1 MSSPLPSPLSLTNG
15 SSGPSVI
22 CLGEFLLDA
31 VVEAQSAGPALEY
44 PGGAPAN
51 VACALT
57 KLGTQAAFVGAIGED
72 EAGESLL
79 RVLHYVGVDSTGVQ
93 HQPWPTRVVQ
103 VSRNERGDRVFGGFG
118 SSAVDGFA
126 DAHLQAAD
134 LPEALFA
141 QAEYLVLGTL
151 SLAYADSRAAVLQAL
166 DWADRY
172 YLKVFLDINWRP
184 TFWANAQ
191 EAIGFARSLL
201 PRADFLKLSDDE
213 AQWLFGTDDA
223 TAILSQQD
231 HLEVVLVTSAES
243 VHYASNTGAGQSGGP
258 ISGPISGKIPSF
270 NVVST
275 DTTGAGD
282 SFVAGFLHQVIRQGF
297 CSLDRPDGLETAVR
311 YGAAAGALTTTALGA
326 IEAQPFPEQISELLA
341 LGKA

>member
-1 MSSPLPSPLSLTNG
+1 MSSTLPSPLSPHTNS
-15 SSGPSVI
+15 SSGPSII

-31 VVEAQSAGPALEY
+31 VVDTQSSGPALEY

-72 EAGESLL
+72 AAGESLL
-79 RVLHYVGVDSTGVQ
+79 RVLHYVGVDGTGVQ

-118 SSAVDGFA
+118 GSAVDGFA

-151 SLAYADSRAAVLQAL
+151 SLAYADSRAAVLKAL

-172 YLKVFLDINWRP
+172 YLKVFLDVNWRP

-213 AQWLFGTDDA
+213 AQWLFGTADA
-223 TAILSQQD
+223 ATILHQQD

-243 VHYASNTGAGQSGGP
+243 VHYASSTGDGQ
-258 ISGPISGKIPSF
+258 ITGKIPSF
-270 NVVST
+270 SVVST

-282 SFVAGFLHQVIRQGF
+282 SFVAGFLHQLIAQGF
-297 CSLDRPDGLETAVR
+297 GSLDRPDGLETAVR

-341 LGKA
+341 TRKI

>member
-1 MSSPLPSPLSLTNG
+1 MSSNLPSNLT
-15 SSGPSVI
+15 PSVI

-31 VVEAQSAGPALEY
+31 VVEVQSSGPALEY

-57 KLGTQAAFVGAIGED
+57 KLGTQAAFVGAIGKD
-72 EAGESLL
+72 AAGESLL
-79 RVLHYVGVDSTGVQ
+79 RVLNYVGVDDSGVQ
-93 HQPWPTRVVQ
+93 RQPWPTRVVQ
-103 VSRNERGDRVFGGFG
+103 VGRNETGDRVFGGFSG
-118 SSAVDGFA
+118 SAVDGFA

-134 LPEALFA
+134 LPETLFA

-151 SLAYADSRAAVLQAL
+151 SLAYADSRAAVLRAL

-172 YLKVFLDINWRP
+172 YLKVFLDVNWRP
-184 TFWANAQ
+184 TFWANAE

-213 AQWLFGTDDA
+213 AQWLFGTADA
-223 TAILSQQD
+223 ATILSQQD
-231 HLEVVLVTSAES
+231 HLEIVLVTSAES
-243 VHYASNTGAGQSGGP
+243 VHYASGQ
-258 ISGPISGKIPSF
+258 ISGQIPSF
-270 NVVST
+270 EVVST

-282 SFVAGFLHQVIRQGF
+282 SFVAGFLHQLITQGF
-297 CSLDRPDGLETAVR
+297 GSLDRPDGLETAVR
-311 YGAAAGALTTTALGA
+311 YGAAAGALTTTAVGA

>member
-1 MSSPLPSPLSLTNG
+1 MSSTLPSPLSPQTNG
-15 SSGPSVI
+15 SSGPSGPSVI

-72 EAGESLL
+72 AAGESLV

-118 SSAVDGFA
+118 GSAVDGFA

-151 SLAYADSRAAVLQAL
+151 SLAYTDSRAAVLKAL

-172 YLKVFLDINWRP
+172 YLKVFLDVNWRP

-201 PRADFLKLSDDE
+201 PR
-213 AQWLFGTDDA
+213 DA
-223 TAILSQQD
+223 VAILSQQD

-243 VHYASNTGAGQSGGP
+243 VHYASNTGNVQVN
-258 ISGPISGKIPSF
+258 GPISGKIPSF
-270 NVVST
+270 NVIST

-282 SFVAGFLHQVIRQGF
+282 SFVAGFLHQLISQGF
-297 CSLDRPDGLETAVR
+297 SSLDRPDGLETAVR

-326 IEAQPFPEQISELLA
+326 IEAQPFPDQISELLA

>member
-1 MSSPLPSPLSLTNG
+1 MSSTLPSPLSPRPNG
-15 SSGPSVI
+15 PSIGPSVI

-31 VVEAQSAGPALEY
+31 VVDAQSSGPALEY

-72 EAGESLL
+72 SAGESLL
-79 RVLHYVGVDSTGVQ
+79 RVLHYVGVDGTGVQ
-93 HQPWPTRVVQ
+93 RQPWPTRVVQ

-118 SSAVDGFA
+118 GSAVDGFA

-151 SLAYADSRAAVLQAL
+151 SLAYTDSRAAVLKAL

-213 AQWLFGTDDA
+213 AQWLFGTADA
-223 TAILSQQD
+223 ATILNQQD

-243 VHYASNTGAGQSGGP
+243 VHYASSTGEGQ
-258 ISGPISGKIPSF
+258 ITGKVPSF
-270 NVVST
+270 SVVST

-282 SFVAGFLHQVIRQGF
+282 SFVAGFLHQLIAQGF
-297 CSLDRPDGLETAVR
+297 GSLDRPDGLESTVR

-341 LGKA
+341 TSNV

>member
-1 MSSPLPSPLSLTNG
+1 MSSTLPSPLSPQTNG
-15 SSGPSVI
+15 SSGPSGPSVI

-72 EAGESLL
+72 AAGESLV

-118 SSAVDGFA
+118 GSAVDGFA

-151 SLAYADSRAAVLQAL
+151 SLAYTDSRAAVLKAL

-172 YLKVFLDINWRP
+172 YLKVFLDVNWRP

-223 TAILSQQD
+223 VAILSQQD

-243 VHYASNTGAGQSGGP
+243 VHYASNTGNVQVN
-258 ISGPISGKIPSF
+258 GPISGKIPSF
-270 NVVST
+270 NVIST

-282 SFVAGFLHQVIRQGF
+282 SFVAGFLHQLISQGF
-297 CSLDRPDGLETAVR
+297 SSLDRPDGLETAVR

-326 IEAQPFPEQISELLA
+326 IEAQPFPDQISELLA

>member
-1 MSSPLPSPLSLTNG
+1 MSSTVASHPISKSKPSA
-15 SSGPSVI
+15 VI

-31 VVEAQSAGPALEY
+31 VVEAQSSGPALEY

-72 EAGESLL
+72 AAGESLV
-79 RVLHYVGVDSTGVQ
+79 RVLNYVGVDGTGVQ
-93 HQPWPTRVVQ
+93 RQPWPTRVVQ

-118 SSAVDGFA
+118 SSAVDSFA
-126 DAHLQAAD
+126 DAHLQAAE
-134 LPEALFA
+134 LPESLFA

-172 YLKVFLDINWRP
+172 YLKVFLDVNWRP

-213 AQWLFGTDDA
+213 AQWLFGTADA
-223 TAILSQQD
+223 AAILNQQD

-243 VHYASNTGAGQSGGP
+243 VHYASGSGEGQITG
-258 ISGPISGKIPSF
+258 KMPSF
-270 NVVST
+270 SVVST

-282 SFVAGFLHQVIRQGF
+282 SFVAGFLHQLITQGF
-297 CSLDRPDGLETAVR
+297 GSLDRPDGLKKAVR

-326 IEAQPFPEQISELLA
+326 IEAQPFPEQISELLTA
-341 LGKA
+341 SKV